1 MNNVMTD
8 NNTINAKLDLLLAMT
23 SANAGSPEYTRG
35 KETTLD
41 ELALIWFDLKKN
53 SICESSYGSYR
64 RLYKYIHDT
73 FGSWKIAD
81 IKRNDVQSWIN
92 NIRNDMSKKTMELS
106 FFIFKA
112 IMELGVRDDYIA
124 KNPCQY
130 VELPKKETTRKPPA
144 TYEQYRELLRVAQH
158 RSNSNW
164 IVLPLLYYTGCRIGE
179 VLALTWND
187 IDFDNKVIHINKQY
201 TINNNTN
208 KPIFKDHTKTKAG
221 VRIVPLHK
229 ELLKVLRVHYNDHKD
244 KSPYIA
250 HQQRNGSMLPYNDML
265 HLFHTWLDIA
275 NISGITL
282 HSFRHTYICTL
293 VRAGVPINTISRIVG
308 HSDIAMTLNVYA
320 QKELS
325 PEDVKEVLFYVER
338 PISYNGKKTPTG
350 E

>member
-53 SICESSYGSYR
+53 SVCESSYGSYLR
-64 RLYKYIHDT
+64 QYQTISKK
-73 FGSWKIAD
+73 FGKCYLAT
-81 IKRNDVQSWIN
+81 IKRKDIQSWLNVIAVN
-92 NIRNDMSKKTMELS
+92 MSKNTLKLLFYVLNS
-106 FFIFKA
+106 
-112 IMELGVRDDYIA
+112 IMLLAVRDNYISQ
-124 KNPCQY
+124 NPCQY
-130 VELPKKETTRKPPA
+130 VVKPKKETTRKLPA
-144 TYEQYRELLRVAQH
+144 TYEQYKDLLRVA
-158 RSNSNW
+158 RLRNNPNW
-164 IVLPLLYYTGCRIGE
+164 VVLPLLYYTGCRIGE

-201 TINNNTN
+201 TMNNVKGH

-221 VRIVPLHK
+221 MRIVPLHK

-244 KSPYIA
+244 KSPYVLHKCNGDMINYNRI
-250 HQQRNGSMLPYNDML
+250 QQ
-265 HLFHTWLDIA
+265 LFKTWLDIT
-275 NISGITL
+275 NIRDITL

-320 QKELS
+320 QKEMS
-325 PEDVKEVLFYVER
+325 PDDVKEVLTYIE
-338 PISYNGKKTPTG
+338 
-350 E
+350 